1 MNYATKYVTA
11 LDLGSSQFV
20 AVTGRVNENR
30 ELEIAGL
37 VTRPAEGMRKGSII
51 NVEEASGAISQMLEK
66 LSGQTGLEID
76 SLVTGIGGQQI
87 KTRLKSIERSF
98 ESHQHE
104 ILAKEVEEMKKYLSQ
119 QTAEEGY
126 EMLAIVPESFE
137 VDGEKGMR
145 NPAGASGKKLTG
157 NFHVLSA
164 REIAVQ
170 NLEKTILRSG
180 YELQELYFTPLTESA
195 VVLHEDE
202 KEAGVALVNFGGG
215 CTSLSI
221 YLDKRL
227 IHTAI
232 IPFGGEVIT
241 TDIKEGCSVLQRQA
255 EMLKVQFG
263 SALAELSDEN
273 KVVAIP
279 GISGRKPKEISFRNL
294 AFIIQARMEE
304 ILDAV
309 MVEIDKSGVA
319 DKLAAGIVL
328 SGGGAQLA
336 HLAEL
341 INIKTGYDVRT
352 GYAEQGVMAHLHP
365 ELRNPSLSCAFG
377 LLQQGLQ
384 HAHLFT
390 ASQEYPEKKKE
401 KSNKNKEDGL
411 KEENKIISNLKRKFT
426 SLFDEVN

>member
-20 AVTGRVNENR
+20 AVTGRINENR
-30 ELEIAGL
+30 QLEIAGL
-37 VTRPAEGMRKGSII
+37 VTRPAEGIRKGTIV
-51 NVEEASGAISQMLEK
+51 NVEEASGAINQMLDK
-66 LSGQTGLEID
+66 LSKQTGLHID

-87 KTRLKSIERSF
+87 KSRVKSIERSF
-98 ESHQHE
+98 ENPQHE

-126 EMLAIVPESFE
+126 EVLTIVPESFQ
-137 VDGEKGMR
+137 VDGEKGIQ
-145 NPAGASGKKLTG
+145 NPTGAFGKKLVG

-164 REIAVQ
+164 REISIQ
-170 NLEKTILRSG
+170 NLEKSIVRSG
-180 YELQELYFTPLTESA
+180 HELQELYFTSLAEAT

-215 CTSLSI
+215 NTSISI
-221 YLDKRL
+221 FLDKRL

-232 IPFGGEVIT
+232 IPFGGEIIT
-241 TDIKEGCSVLQRQA
+241 SDIKEGCSVLQRQA

-263 SALAELSDEN
+263 SALAELSDEH

-309 MVEIDKSGVA
+309 MIEIDKSGVA
-319 DKLAAGIVL
+319 DRLSAGIVL
-328 SGGGAQLA
+328 SGGGAQLS

-341 INIKTGYDVRT
+341 INIKFGYDVRI
-352 GYAEQGVMAHLHP
+352 GYAEQAGMEQLHAD
-365 ELRNPSLSCAFG
+365 LKNPALSSALG
-377 LLQQGLQ
+377 LLHQGLQ

-390 ASQEYPEKKKE
+390 SSQETQEKKKGQ
-401 KSNKNKEDGL
+401 SNNLKDEGP
-411 KEENKIISNLKRKFT
+411 KEENRIISNLRKRIT